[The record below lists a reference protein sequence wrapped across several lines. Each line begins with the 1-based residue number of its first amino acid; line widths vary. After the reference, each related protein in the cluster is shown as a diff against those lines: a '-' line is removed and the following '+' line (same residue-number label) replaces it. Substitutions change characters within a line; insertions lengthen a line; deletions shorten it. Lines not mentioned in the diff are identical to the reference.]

1 MIKKERKYMDKQLV
15 NEILRE
21 YEKKRFK
28 SEQLVEN
35 RMQELILK
43 HKELAE
49 IENEIQ
55 RIATENIKDI
65 FSNPENKK
73 EKIKETEK
81 KLQELQKRKDSFIKK
96 LKLPKGYL
104 EVQYDCNKCEDTGF
118 VKLNNELDRCPCL
131 KQKVININYNK
142 SNLVMLEEEN
152 FSKFN
157 LKYYKTTSDKEKYGT
172 DKSPRQNMEEILEI
186 SKEFVENFNSIHSN
200 LLFSGDT
207 GLGKTYLINAISKE
221 ILEKGFT
228 VFYQKAPNMLDK
240 LMQIKYENTAEY
252 NALIDSILNVDLLVI
267 DDLTEKTTDSKN
279 IELFTIIDYRLN
291 NSKSTII
298 STNLTLEEMQNIY
311 EDRVISRIIGNYVI
325 KRFFGDDIRRLKKV
339 AKKNK

>member
-1 MIKKERKYMDKQLV
+1 MDKKLV

-21 YEKKRFK
+21 YEKKKFQ

-35 RMQELILK
+35 RMKELILK
-43 HKELAE
+43 HKKLSE
-49 IENEIQ
+49 IEEEIQ
-55 RIATENIKDI
+55 KIATENIKKI
-65 FSNPENKK
+65 FTNPGNKENI
-73 EKIKETEK
+73 IKETEK
-81 KLQELQKRKDSFIKK
+81 KLLDLQKQKDLYIKK

-104 EVQYDCNKCEDTGF
+104 EVQYDCAKCKDTGF
-118 VKLNNELDRCPCL
+118 IKVGDILERCPCL
-131 KQKVININYNK
+131 RQKIININYNK

-152 FSKFN
+152 FSKFS
-157 LKYYKTTSDKEKYGT
+157 LKYYKNTADKEMYGT
-172 DKSPRQNMEEILEI
+172 NKSPRENMEEILQI
-186 SKEFVENFNSIHSN
+186 SKDFIKNFNQVHSN

-207 GLGKTYLINAISKE
+207 GLGKTYLINSISKE

-228 VFYQKAPNMLDK
+228 IFYQKAPNMLDK
-240 LMQIKYENTAEY
+240 LMQTKYENSSEY
-252 NALIDSILNVDLLVI
+252 NALIDSILNVDLLII

-298 STNLTLEEMQNIY
+298 STNLSLEEMQDIY

-325 KRFFGDDIRRLKKV
+325 KRFFGDDIRRLKKE
-339 AKKNK
+339 ASKKK